1 MLMQICPGI
10 QNVHLVILILV
21 EPGRVGIR
29 QQDEFSEAM
38 EVRNTAESL
47 QHQHHGNKAEEEVCC
62 DKHLVEGSVRLARGF
77 PRHIVPQANGGQRD
91 EAEIESIQ
99 KAPGLLKVGEDRSR
113 DQEKYSHYDH
123 Q

>member
-47 QHQHHGNKAEEEVCC
+47 QHQHHGNKAEEEVCY
-62 DKHLVEGSVRLARGF
+62 KH
-77 PRHIVPQANGGQRD
+77 GG
-91 EAEIESIQ
+91 
-99 KAPGLLKVGEDRSR
+99 GETEKWQVDRSSSSSASR
-113 DQEKYSHYDH
+113 AARMWS
-123 Q
+123 